1 MSDQED
7 RRPTLSSINI
17 SFDCVIKLSFMTV
30 HAVCSLYRPPKHLF
44 PTILNAQLVSDR
56 VTFRSQS
63 GMFFLCL
70 ASGFFLRKP
79 CLSCPFLVIF
89 LLNLNFDHVRL
100 YMRNH
105 CVCQPIWGPHGNVW
119 GSYSSSKM

>member
-30 HAVCSLYRPPKHLF
+30 HAVFSLYRPPKHLF

-89 LLNLNFDHVRL
+89 LLNLNFDHVRPSFQL
-100 YMRNH
+100 EGAVTDHLQAY
-105 CVCQPIWGPHGNVW
+105 VCIQKFGRE
-119 GSYSSSKM
+119 K